1 MLRLQSDTVLLKK
14 LFSGN
19 STTEHA
25 WKEFLRRYSNLFL
38 KIIWQTERDH
48 DRVMD
53 KYLFVCTKLSANNFA
68 VLKKF
73 QPETQEHQPKLST
86 WLTVVVKNLC
96 IEEHRTLH
104 GRLRYPA
111 ALLRLSEFDRCVFK
125 LYYWKGYSRDEIE
138 HHLAGRGKNNLSV
151 AESLLKIERVVK
163 DENPVSSQTV
173 HRISYDDTDAKMSES
188 FQQSEEMFEQQ
199 WFDEAVGQLP
209 ERERIIIRMRFWEG
223 MTAPEIGELL
233 QIHPQR
239 KIYTI
244 IENALKTLRAHAR
257 RHLEA

>member
-1 MLRLQSDTVLLKK
+1 MIRLQSDMVLLKK

-19 STTEHA
+19 STSEYA

-38 KIIWQTERDH
+38 KIIWQTEHDH

-53 KYLFVCTKLSANNFA
+53 KYLFVCTKLSTNNFA

-73 QPETQEHQPKLST
+73 QPETKEHQPKLST

-111 ALLRLSEFDRCVFK
+111 ALLRLSDFDRCVFK
-125 LYYWKGYSRDEIE
+125 LYYWKGYSREEIE
-138 HHLAGRGKNNLSV
+138 HHLAGREKNDISV
-151 AESLLKIERVVK
+151 AESLMKIERVVK
-163 DENPVSSQTV
+163 DEDSVAAQQP
-173 HRISYDDTDAKMSES
+173 RYIPYDES
-188 FQQSEEMFEQQ
+188 NGTMNEPALQNEELFEPQ
-199 WFDEAVGQLP
+199 WFDDAVMRLP
-209 ERERIIIRMRFWEG
+209 DQERVVIRMRFWEG
-223 MTAPEIGELL
+223 MTAREISDLL
-233 QIHPQR
+233 RINPQR

-244 IENALKTLRAHAR
+244 IENALKTLRQFAQQ
-257 RHLEA
+257 HLEA

>member
-38 KIIWQTERDH
+38 KIIWQTERNH

-53 KYLFVCTKLSANNFA
+53 KYLFVCTKLSSNNFA

-86 WLTVVVKNLC
+86 WLTIVVKNLC

-111 ALLRLSEFDRCVFK
+111 ALQRLSEFDRCVFK
-125 LYYWKGYSRDEIE
+125 LYYWKGYSREEVE
-138 HHLAGRGKNNLSV
+138 HHLAGKGKKDLSV
-151 AESLLKIERVVK
+151 AESLLKIEHVVK
-163 DENPVSSQTV
+163 DEDSVTPHVPRHVPFDENDGIMNEPAQPN
-173 HRISYDDTDAKMSES
+173 
-188 FQQSEEMFEQQ
+188 EEMFEQQ

-209 ERERIIIRMRFWEG
+209 DQERIVVRMRFWEG
-223 MTAPEIGELL
+223 MTAREISGLL

-244 IENALKTLRAHAR
+244 IENALKTLRQFAQQ
-257 RHLEA
+257 HLEA